1 MLLCVCLSV
10 TQGDGQLESDMKSLT
25 EKKELPSGKV
35 TAKVGELPWWKWVCH
50 QRMGNGSGWTSTRPE
65 WVHLPNQKFK
75 AKLEN
80 KSTEVQQN
88 LYNPYYEN
96 DNTGLFKS
104 KKMEFTVLVM
114 TTTTT
119 ILGQIFQFVILG
131 WSASAV
137 CVLSKRWG
145 EGVSKFFNSYIRGL
159 TVL

>member
-1 MLLCVCLSV
+1 
-10 TQGDGQLESDMKSLT
+10 
-25 EKKELPSGKV
+25 
-35 TAKVGELPWWKWVCH
+35 
-50 QRMGNGSGWTSTRPE
+50 MGNGSGWTSTRPE

-131 WSASAV
+131 
-137 CVLSKRWG
+137 
-145 EGVSKFFNSYIRGL
+145 
-159 TVL
+159 